1 MTYKVKFLPS
11 ALEEIRA
18 LAPEIRDQFK
28 QQLVERAAAPHQTAS
43 QLHGFRNVFKIRLR
57 IDGYR
62 LVYSTNDV
70 DSVILVIAV
79 NNSKLT

>member
-11 ALEEIRA
+11 ALKEIRA
-18 LAPEIRDQFK
+18 LVPEIRDQFK
-28 QQLVERAAAPHQTAS
+28 QQLVERAAAPHQAAS
-43 QLHGFRNVFKIRLR
+43 QLHGFRNVFKVRLR

-62 LVYSTNDV
+62 LVYSTNDA

-79 NNSKLT
+79 NNLKLI